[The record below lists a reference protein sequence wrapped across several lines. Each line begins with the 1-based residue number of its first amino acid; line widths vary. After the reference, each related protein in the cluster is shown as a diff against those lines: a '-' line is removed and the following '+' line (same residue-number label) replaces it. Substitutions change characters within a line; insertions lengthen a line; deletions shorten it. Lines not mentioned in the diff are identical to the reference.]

1 MSVKEIKQWF
11 ELAVPNPTKDNQRVQ
26 LGVHFEEVA
35 EMFDGITETTTSD
48 SSNRTKLTAT
58 AQSLRILS
66 DSMKKDKDFALKV
79 NNRDSLLDSLC
90 DQIVT
95 AIGTAHVNGFDI
107 LGALAEVSRSNN
119 SKFVDGK
126 PVFNENGKIAKGPN
140 YSKPDLSPFIGFD
153 PVNTTSC

>member
-1 MSVKEIKQWF
+1 MSIKEIKQWF

-26 LGVHFEEVA
+26 MAVHYEEVA
-35 EMFDGITETTTSD
+35 EMFDGITETSFVD
-48 SSNRTKLTAT
+48 SSNRTKMTAT

-79 NNRDSLLDSLC
+79 TDRRALLDSLC

-95 AIGTAHVNGFDI
+95 AIGTAHVNGMDI

-126 PVFNENGKIAKGPN
+126 PIFNENGKISKGPN
-140 YSKPDLSPFIGFD
+140 YTEPNLDDFLGID
-153 PVNTTSC
+153 PVK